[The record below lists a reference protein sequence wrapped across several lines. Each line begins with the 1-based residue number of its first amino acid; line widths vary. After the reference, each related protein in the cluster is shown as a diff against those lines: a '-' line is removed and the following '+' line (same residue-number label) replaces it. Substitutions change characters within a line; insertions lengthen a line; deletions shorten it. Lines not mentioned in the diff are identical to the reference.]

1 MKTPTL
7 GVRLAVL
14 AAVIS
19 GFSIFVNSYGV
30 RAVPDATLYTTLKNA
45 VPGVLLAVPLF
56 ALASRRAELARL
68 SRRDVGWL
76 LALAVIGGSVPY
88 VLFFQGLRMTTATT
102 GSLLNHAQ
110 FLVVAA
116 LAVPFLRERV
126 SGLAWAG
133 LALLAAGS
141 VAGTDTGALRW
152 NAGAALVVAS
162 TVLFGAGVVLAR
174 RLLARLS
181 PELVM
186 SAKMSAGAVMLAIYA
201 MATGH
206 LSRVATM
213 TATQWEIVLG
223 TGLIL
228 VAFTVATT
236 YSLRFAP
243 ALTVTAIGMASAP
256 ITLGLQ
262 AGAGTAPRLDAA
274 AAWGI
279 VMLVAGAVLFVVAAR
294 RRHPEPE
301 PA

>member
-45 VPGVLLAVPLF
+45 VPGLLLAVPLF
-56 ALASRRAELARL
+56 ALSSRRAELARL

-88 VLFFQGLRMTTATT
+88 VLFFQGLRMTTPTT

-141 VAGTDTGALRW
+141 VAGTNVGALRW
-152 NAGAALVVAS
+152 NAGAALVLAS

-236 YSLRFAP
+236 YALRFAP

-262 AGAGTAPRLDAA
+262 AGAGTAPRLDAD